1 MRRFKTKP
9 ALPRTSMTIR
19 EIWRRITATRYTR
32 ALESQLAR
40 ERAHNDR
47 LRAENRA
54 LLNSILGIA
63 GVPPLPASA
72 DDLASVQNQTDWL
85 PPAADSQNL
94 EASETAAPR
103 RGAFGAA
110 SSSANRSGGNS
121 PGGGFRAAPPR
132 TPVHPSSPA
141 AAAGRRQQLATPMR
155 RRSWP
160 QINRMLEFE
169 SAKKDKAAA
178 DELIATRS

>member
-1 MRRFKTKP
+1 MQRFKTKP

-85 PPAADSQNL
+85 P
-94 EASETAAPR
+94 
-103 RGAFGAA
+103 
-110 SSSANRSGGNS
+110 
-121 PGGGFRAAPPR
+121 R
-132 TPVHPSSPA
+132 TPAHPSSPA
-141 AAAGRRQQLATPMR
+141 AAAGRRQQIATPMR

>member
-94 EASETAAPR
+94 EASETTAPR
-103 RGAFGAA
+103 RAG
-110 SSSANRSGGNS
+110 
-121 PGGGFRAAPPR
+121 PPR
-132 TPVHPSSPA
+132 TPAHPSSPA